1 MRANILLTSF
11 LFFLFFFLMVNLV
24 SWAQLPSDIQ
34 TQVNKNFP
42 KSIQKSPN
50 ASGIERYGNYD
61 VNLYTGVPN
70 ISIPVYTVEAG
81 PIKIPIS
88 LNYHSSGIKYTDQA
102 SWAGLG
108 WSVIAG
114 GQITRQI
121 QKMSDDQYFLTGSN
135 DYTVGNYCI
144 GNTVTDKY
152 NWLYKKNSVT
162 AGVDRE
168 ADIYSYTMPG
178 KSGKFYL
185 RQNGQAPYL
194 FPEAPINLAVGS
206 SLNYFDITDEN
217 GVRYRFGRNS
227 ANINFTETTTTT
239 GAGGSS
245 VSGRT
250 AWYLVEVFAPNS
262 DDKVEISYQELGSQ
276 SLEDIEHNVTV
287 IDQCNSTS
295 PSLLPCR
302 SGTYIQQEVNTS
314 SYSNSLGIDEI
325 RYKTGKVKFIINS
338 AKRSDL
344 SGLNALDRIE
354 IFSKTGTEYTL
365 IKSYQL
371 SKSYFSGVSRLRLDE
386 LIEKDGANTV
396 INKQSFSYHTT
407 SFSWNQATKSKSR
420 DWFGFYNGKPNSS
433 LIPKQ
438 TIQYQPNTSTAVSNI
453 NIGDANI
460 ASRESDT
467 TYLKEGM
474 LKRITH
480 PTRGYT
486 EFFYEPHKYVDASV
500 TKYGGGLRIKRITNT
515 VGSAVYTKEYRYG
528 EGESGTGTK
537 NFTQSLFFFATES
550 QSRASCEA
558 VGCFRWERVR
568 MFYSSSAIG
577 AGYDDSPVVYLKVSE
592 YENINGTNGK
602 VLYEYDNNVYIPD
615 MLMIVPFSNKTHR
628 NSSSW
633 ERGKLTKKTVK
644 NATGTDV
651 SQTLIGYAKLKAQNI
666 AVSQAV
672 IQFIDNGYILPFNS
686 SCIDESGTPVDIM
699 TYQIR
704 NLEQQTG
711 VYMESLRTE
720 SIINPSGTL
729 TTTTLKTYD
738 PTYLQLTQ
746 EEVSVS
752 SNPEVVVTR
761 YRYPFQ
767 LINTATTYTGYPNIL
782 KQLTL
787 KNILKPIEQ
796 YTLIQ
801 NLNGTNVQVT
811 GSQLTYFKAS
821 GSYYVPDN
829 MCFLEIASPLA
840 VASFTP
846 LALSGTSAVTR
857 DTRYK
862 VRLTFSTYDP
872 RGNLTTFNQSDGIP
886 NSFIWGYDGAYP
898 VAEVK
903 NATATQI
910 AYTSFETNEK
920 NGWNYSGP
928 ETVLRWDEA
937 RTGRNAYSL
946 SGGAITRTVT
956 GASTSNKFKL
966 SFWAKVPTG
975 TQSWT
980 ILGATESLNTTW
992 KLIERDITTTALSI
1006 SGSNILIDEIRIHP
1020 PGSQMNTFTYVPG
1033 VGQWSQLDAKNHA
1046 LLYKY
1051 DRLGRL
1057 ETILNNDGN
1066 ILSHYEYNFIK

>member
-1 MRANILLTSF
+1 M
-11 LFFLFFFLMVNLV
+11 
-24 SWAQLPSDIQ
+24 AQLPSDIQ

-42 KSIQKSPN
+42 KPIQKSPN

-70 ISIPVYTVEAG
+70 ISIPLYTVESG
-81 PIKIPIS
+81 PIKLPIS

-121 QKMSDDQYFLTGSN
+121 QKMPDNLYFLTGSN
-135 DYTVGNYCI
+135 DYMVDNYCI

-152 NWLYKKNSVT
+152 NWLYKKNSAN

-168 ADIYSYTMPG
+168 ADIFSYSMPG

-194 FPEAPINLAVGS
+194 FPEAPINLAVGA
-206 SLNYFDITDEN
+206 SLSFFDITDEN
-217 GVRYRFGRNS
+217 GVRYRFGKNS
-227 ANINFTETTTTT
+227 ANLNFTENTTTT

-245 VSGRT
+245 VSGIT

-262 DDKVEISYQELGSQ
+262 DDKVEITYQPLGNQ
-276 SLEDIEHNVTV
+276 SLVDIEHNVTV

-314 SYSNSLGIDEI
+314 SFSTSLGIDEI
-325 RYKTGKVKFIINS
+325 RYKTGKVKFIINTS
-338 AKRSDL
+338 KRSDL
-344 SGLNALDRIE
+344 TGLNALDRIE
-354 IFSKTGTEYTL
+354 IYSKIGTEYTL

-371 SKSYFSGVSRLRLDE
+371 TKSYFSGVSRLKLDE
-386 LIEKDGANTV
+386 LIEKDGANTI
-396 INKQSFSYHTT
+396 INKQSFSYHTN
-407 SFSWNQATKSKSR
+407 SFSWDQATKSRRR

-433 LIPKQ
+433 LIPFQ
-438 TIQYQPNTSTAVSNI
+438 TIQYQPNTATAVSNI
-453 NIGDANI
+453 DIGGGN
-460 ASRESDT
+460 RESDT

-480 PTRGYT
+480 PTKGYT
-486 EFFYEPHKYVDASV
+486 EFFYEPHKYVDGSV

-515 VGSAVYTKEYRYG
+515 TGSSVYSKEYKYG
-528 EGESGTGTK
+528 EGETGTGIK
-537 NFTQSLFFFATES
+537 NFTQSLFYFATES
-550 QSRASCEA
+550 ESRATCQS
-558 VGCFRWERVR
+558 VGCSRRERVR
-568 MFYSSSAIG
+568 MFYSNSAIG

-602 VLYEYDNNVYIPD
+602 ILYEFDNNTHIPD
-615 MLMIVPFSNKTHR
+615 LFMTVPYSNKTHR

-644 NATGTDV
+644 NAAGTDV
-651 SQTLIGYAKLKAQNI
+651 SQTVIAYTKLKSQNI

-672 IQFIDNGYILPFNS
+672 IQFIDDGYIPPFNS
-686 SCIDESGTPVDIM
+686 TCIDENGTSVDLM

-704 NLEQQTG
+704 KLEQQTG
-711 VYMESLRTE
+711 AYVENSRIE
-720 SIINPSGTL
+720 SIINPTGAL

-746 EEVSVS
+746 EEVWVS

-767 LINTATTYTGYPNIL
+767 VINPATTYTGYPNIL

-787 KNILKPIEQ
+787 RNILKPIEQ

-801 NLNGTNVQVT
+801 NLNGTNAQVV
-811 GSQLTYFKAS
+811 GGQLTYFKAS
-821 GSYYVPDN
+821 GTYYLPDI
-829 MCFLEIASPLA
+829 MYFLELASPLA

-846 LALSGTSAVTR
+846 LTISGSSAVTR
-857 DTRYK
+857 DTRYQA
-862 VRLTFSTYDP
+862 RLIFSTYDT
-872 RGNLTTFNQSDGIP
+872 RGNITGFNQSDSQS
-886 NSFIWGYDGAYP
+886 NSFIWAYDGAYP
-898 VAEVK
+898 IAEVK
-903 NATATQI
+903 NATAAQI

-920 NGWNYSGP
+920 GGWTYSGP
-928 ETVLRWDEA
+928 ETVLRWTEA
-937 RTGRNAYSL
+937 RTGRNAYNL
-946 SGGAITRTVT
+946 SGGAISRTVT

-966 SFWAKVPTG
+966 SFWAKVSTG

-980 ILGATESLNTTW
+980 FLGATETLTTTW
-992 KLIERDITTTALSI
+992 KLVERDVTSTSLSI
-1006 SGSNILIDEIRIHP
+1006 SGTNVLVDEIRIHP
-1020 PGSQMNTFTYVPG
+1020 PGSEMNTYTYIPG
-1033 VGQWSQLDAKNHA
+1033 IGQWSQLDAKNHA
-1046 LLYKY
+1046 VIYNY

-1057 ETILNNDGN
+1057 ETILNNDGH